1 MILQRLLRPSDVAER
16 LSVSRAWV
24 YDAAKLGRIPAIRV
38 GGEDGPLR
46 FIAEDVERWLD
57 DARAGWISGRP
68 TVATRKPPP
77 RANPRSSRERRSQAS
92 AQQRLI

>member
-1 MILQRLLRPSDVAER
+1 LQRLLRPSDVAER

-38 GGEDGPLR
+38 GGKDGPLR

-57 DARAGWISGRP
+57 DARAAWIPGRP
-68 TVATRKPPP
+68 TVATPKPPL
-77 RANPRSSRERRSQAS
+77 RGNPRSSRERRTQAS
-92 AQQRLI
+92 GQQRLI